1 MKRKVAIMVVA
12 ALAVVVMAVSFTAC
26 DGGSGD
32 IKSLYDAIFG
42 FSNQYATT
50 TTMSA
55 VELDDLDG
63 ADVLVSGKALIAQR
77 TDPDTSETAYELWVN
92 SPKEMS
98 PLMTPVY
105 SGDIKPKEVPYDNA
119 WSSVTADW
127 CWVVDN
133 AEART
138 ITLFTIDRGKET
150 IEYDAWSGAP
160 SMYIERVSG
169 GIETLFVNGEA
180 FCEYDREKG
189 VVTETGETEVGDE
202 EPTLE
207 PEGVMIELEDVDIEL
222 VDDTVARVY
231 DKDGNVLRLVNM
243 ENLVPGRSAEVVA
256 ATKKAVLL
264 QELKELPADA
274 SDYDFYEGADK
285 YAVAQYK
292 YDWKSGKVSEADFGY
307 VLDGSNGAG
316 LLGMMMDVFPMEVAK
331 IGDDKALVPGGMVLF
346 DSDMKVVCDLDDIMP
361 GAVSFDVVGE
371 YLILTDGTIV
381 RYYDSEGNVVGEY
394 LSSLGINND
403 ASGLLV
409 KGNDYFTV
417 SGEYLFTLGYT
428 YEPGEKVFVASVPGK
443 VYYVEMNEVDPDAE
457 ADPEASAG
465 DFMVYDVA
473 TGTSTTICEMENVIE
488 ADFDHGIYI
497 TVDDSDNYSVVRVDD
512 GSRLCD
518 FNASEASVGMTA
530 FGEDVLIEYSVTH
543 VDGAVETEESRYILI
558 DIETV
563 TPELF

>member
-32 IKSLYDAIFG
+32 VKSLYDAIFG
-42 FSNQYATT
+42 LSNQYATT

-63 ADVLVSGKALIAQR
+63 ADVSVSGKALIAQR
-77 TDPDTSETAYELWVN
+77 TDSGTGDVTYELWVGGT
-92 SPKEMS
+92 SQ
-98 PLMTPVY
+98 VY
-105 SGDIKPKEVPYDNA
+105 SGPISPGKVPG
-119 WSSVTADW
+119 ADW
-127 CWVVDN
+127 CWYVNDVKMG
-133 AEART
+133 T
-138 ITLFTIDRGKET
+138 ITAFTVDET
-150 IEYDAWSGAP
+150 VSPYIYEYKGSSVVAP
-160 SMYIERVSG
+160 YVVSG
-169 GIETLFVNGEA
+169 VLYLDGEPVYQYDSET
-180 FCEYDREKG
+180 DT
-189 VVTETGETEVGDE
+189 VTEVGETEVGGE
-202 EPTLE
+202 EPTLN
-207 PEGVMIELEDVDIEL
+207 PEGDRIELEEVDIEL

-331 IGDDKALVPGGMVLF
+331 IGDDKALIPGGMVLF

-371 YLILTDGTIV
+371 YLVLTDGAIA

-394 LSSLGINND
+394 LSSQGITED

-417 SGEYLFTLGYT
+417 SGEYVFTLGYN
-428 YEPGEKVFVASVPGK
+428 YEPGEKAFVASVPGK
-443 VYYVEMNEVDPDAE
+443 VYYIEMNEVDPADEPDA
-457 ADPEASAG
+457 EASAG
-465 DFMVYDVA
+465 DFKVYDVA

-518 FNASEASVGMTA
+518 FNAIDESVGTIT
-530 FGEDVLIEYSVTH
+530 FGEDLLIKYTVTH
-543 VDGAVETEESRYILI
+543 VDGAVETEESRYILVNI
-558 DIETV
+558 DTT